1 MKILYLTG
9 IWTDDLPIYTPNDA
23 RTLRPTLSTTY
34 RKRVSKWYNNQ
45 IWPKMYMFSI
55 YTAILVGNRQTCI
68 KFVETHKQDDC
79 VKLVNKH

>member
-1 MKILYLTG
+1 
-9 IWTDDLPIYTPNDA
+9 
-23 RTLRPTLSTTY
+23 
-34 RKRVSKWYNNQ
+34 
-45 IWPKMYMFSI
+45 MYMFSI